1 MHLFFVISIIGG
13 NITLDDIQFD
23 LALLD
28 WNCQGLHKAYTI
40 SMRSV
45 LNTTKFLRCMIS
57 LMCPICNYSVS
68 LSSI

>member
-40 SMRSV
+40 SVADS
-45 LNTTKFLRCMIS
+45 LNIQ
-57 LMCPICNYSVS
+57 CPEYNNVS
-68 LSSI
+68 PVHDQPHVSYL